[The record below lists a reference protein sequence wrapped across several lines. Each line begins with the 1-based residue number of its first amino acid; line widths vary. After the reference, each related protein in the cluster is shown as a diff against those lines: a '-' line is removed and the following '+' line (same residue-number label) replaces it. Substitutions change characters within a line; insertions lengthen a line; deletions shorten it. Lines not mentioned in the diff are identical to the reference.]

1 MQLDRLALRLRRR
14 RPWEAVD
21 LGCRMVQTWWRPLM
35 AAWLTAYV
43 PVAIAVYVVL
53 REHPAWAI
61 AIMWWLKPLFDRVA
75 LVVLSRAVFGEVPG
89 PVAVLRALRGTPG
102 ILASLTIYRL
112 DPARSFN
119 LPVPHLERLRGRAA
133 RARSRSLGR
142 RGRGAAVWAT
152 IVYFNFELVVTLS
165 FFGAI
170 DLFTPIG
177 FDRDFGLKSIFMADE
192 SSWRQA
198 LAMAMQVATVSL
210 IEPFYVASGFALYLN
225 RRTQLEA
232 WDIEL
237 TLRSIA
243 RGDAETSRPRAIAAA
258 LLLALVLVFAA
269 PREAPAA
276 AADPDSAIKQVLS
289 EPELQQYK
297 EVKRYRWK
305 NERDPEERESEARG
319 SSGLGELIAGV
330 GRVLMWVAALVLVA
344 FLLYH
349 ARRYVG
355 AWAPEL
361 GRRREPPKVLFGLD
375 VAPESLPPDIAAAA
389 LAAIEAG
396 RAREA
401 LGLLYRGALSALVTR
416 DGLEVE
422 AGDTEGDCVRRTATL
437 VDAGKARAFADL
449 VRAWQSTAYARREPG
464 EPALRGL
471 LAAWREHF
479 EAAAP

>member
-1 MQLDRLALRLRRR
+1 VQLDRLALRLRRR

-43 PVAIAVYVVL
+43 PAAIFVYVVL
-53 REHPAWAI
+53 REHPVLAI

-75 LVVLSRAVFGEVPG
+75 LEVLSRAVFGEVPG
-89 PVAVLRALRGTPG
+89 PIEVLRAVRDTPG
-102 ILASLTIYRL
+102 IVASLTIYRL

-133 RARSRSLGR
+133 RERSRSLGR

-152 IVYFNFELVVTLS
+152 IVYFHFELVVTLS

-170 DLFTPIG
+170 DLFTPSG
-177 FDRDFGLKSIFMADE
+177 FDRDFGLKSIFMSDE

-232 WDIEL
+232 WDLEL

-243 RGDAETSRPRAIAAA
+243 KGDADTTRPRALAAA
-258 LLLALVLVFAA
+258 LLAALVFALAA
-269 PREAPAA
+269 PPEAGAA
-276 AADPDSAIKQVLS
+276 EPDTAIKQVLT
-289 EPELQQYK
+289 EPELQQYRD
-297 EVKRYRWK
+297 VKRYRWK
-305 NERDPEERESEARG
+305 TDREPQARENEARG
-319 SSGLGELIAGV
+319 SSGLPELIARV
-330 GRVLMWVAALVLVA
+330 GRVLMWIAAFVGVAL
-344 FLLYH
+344 LLYY

-361 GRRREPPKVLFGLD
+361 GRRREPPTVLFGFD
-375 VAPESLPPDIAAAA
+375 VAPESLPADIAAAA

-396 RAREA
+396 RPREA
-401 LGLLYRGALSALVTR
+401 LGLLYRGALVALVTR

-422 AGDTEGDCVRRTATL
+422 PGDTEGDCVRRTAAL
-437 VDAGKARAFADL
+437 VDAAKAQAFAEL
-449 VRAWQSTAYARREPG
+449 VKTWQATAYARREPG

-471 LAAWREHF
+471 LASFREHF
-479 EAAAP
+479 EPAAP